1 MTDHYV
7 IVGGG
12 HGGAQLCAS
21 LRQYGFSG
29 RITMVS
35 KDKCL
40 PYHRPPLS
48 KAFLKNPAVETQI
61 IKPQSFYDDNNIEL
75 MLGETVTSIHR
86 SSNEIEMV
94 GGKRLRYSKLL
105 LSTGANARLLNI
117 PGTDAEG
124 VHYLKFAEDAFQL
137 RTELESAT
145 NVCVIGGGFIGLEA
159 AATFASLGKN
169 VTVLEAGERLLG
181 RAVSPEISTYFL
193 QKHRSNGMEI
203 RLNASVKKVVVS
215 DKKVACVESDG
226 ETVEADI
233 VLIGIGV
240 VANCEFAELAGIK
253 CENGIEVDS
262 NMITS
267 DPDILAI
274 GDCVSFEHWQTGFRV
289 RLESVQNA
297 NDQARNAAMTLAG
310 KAQSYSEVP
319 WFWSDQGEDKL
330 QIVGL
335 SNNSDQRVVR
345 NQSGLNKMTVY
356 HFMGSKLAAIDT
368 INNPAE
374 HMIGRR
380 LLSGATLPDY
390 SEVNDEGFDLR
401 AYFKSIQ

>member
-21 LRQYGFSG
+21 LRQNGFSG

-35 KDKCL
+35 KDDCL

-48 KAFLKNPAVETQI
+48 KAFLKNPEADMQI
-61 IKPQSFYDDNNIEL
+61 IKPRTFYDDNNIEL
-75 MLGETVTSIHR
+75 MLGKAVTSIHR
-86 SSNEIEMV
+86 SSNEIETAD
-94 GGKRLRYSKLL
+94 GQRLNYSKLV
-105 LSTGANARLLNI
+105 LSTGSKARLLNI

-124 VHYLKFAEDAFQL
+124 VHYLKFAEDATQL
-137 RTELESAT
+137 RDELASAE

-159 AATFASLGKN
+159 AATFASLGKH
-169 VTVLEAGERLLG
+169 VTVFEAGERLLG
-181 RAVSPEISTYFL
+181 RAVSPEISAYFL
-193 QKHRSNGMEI
+193 QNHRSNGMDI
-203 RLNASVKKVVVS
+203 RLTASVKQVVVS
-215 DKKVACVESDG
+215 NNKVIGVESDG
-226 ETVEADI
+226 ETFDADI

-240 VANCEFAELAGIK
+240 VANSEFAELAGIK
-253 CENGIEVDS
+253 CENGIVVDN
-262 NMITS
+262 NMTTS

-274 GDCVSFEHWQTGFRV
+274 GDCASFEHWQTGSRV

-297 NDQARNAAMTLAG
+297 NDQARNVAMTLTG
-310 KAQSYSEVP
+310 KAQPYSEVP

-335 SNNSDQRVVR
+335 SNNSDRRVVN
-345 NQSGLNKMTVY
+345 NQSELNKITVY
-356 HFMGSKLAAIDT
+356 HFTGPKLVAIDT
-368 INNPAE
+368 VNNPAE

-380 LLSGATLPDY
+380 LLSGLTLPSY
-390 SEVNDEGFDLR
+390 LEVRAEDFDLR
-401 AYFKSIQ
+401 AFFKSAQ